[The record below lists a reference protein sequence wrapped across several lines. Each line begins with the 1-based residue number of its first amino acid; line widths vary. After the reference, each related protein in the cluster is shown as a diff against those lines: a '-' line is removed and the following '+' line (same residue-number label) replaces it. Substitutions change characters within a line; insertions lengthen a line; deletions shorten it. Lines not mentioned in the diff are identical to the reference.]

1 VAALPESRGALHLK
15 HSILLAKL
23 CSLQPDLYVKYIYY
37 SATSSFHAHMHA
49 DRKKSHKLKH
59 DAAPGADPVSRLPT
73 GAVGTGGSAAAEA
86 GVAA

>member
-1 VAALPESRGALHLK
+1 M
-15 HSILLAKL
+15 
-23 CSLQPDLYVKYIYY
+23 
-37 SATSSFHAHMHA
+37 HMHA

-86 GVAA
+86 GVAP